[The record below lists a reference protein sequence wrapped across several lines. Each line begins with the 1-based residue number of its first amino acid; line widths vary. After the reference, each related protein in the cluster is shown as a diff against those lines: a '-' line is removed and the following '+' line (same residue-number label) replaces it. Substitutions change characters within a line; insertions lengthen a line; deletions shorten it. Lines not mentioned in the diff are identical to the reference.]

1 MARWAGNAVRQVGNA
16 IRQTVDT
23 AVDVAVGQAV
33 RELDKNARQVG
44 QVGNAARQVRDFAV
58 NAARQV
64 GDVAVNAA
72 RQVGNTIRQI
82 VDIQV
87 DVAVGQAV
95 RELDKNARQVG
106 NAAHQVKNVARQV
119 GVNVPRQAENT
130 ARLVESFNLGVARY
144 EAGLSPSANPAS
156 PVPTTN
162 PELARDAQYNGTVHR
177 VTAPGVNPNAGPPV
191 TVINGIN
198 TRFADAT
205 RLAQE
210 ASRLTGRPAELVY
223 NNSDPAVAAGVAL
236 GLERQLA
243 RALAEADYNNLPPAL
258 RPADREA
265 FILGRTTRYLA
276 EAAANPAT
284 ADRIKR
290 NVLQN
295 PPAAQEAANRILTHL
310 AEYPNERV
318 PVLVYSQGAAI
329 NAETLRLVER
339 ELVRLQG
346 PARANQT
353 LARVQVLTLGGA
365 ADADDFPAAVN
376 VTSIAHQGDSVS
388 QYFGANR
395 EAFGRGNV
403 VDFFNFVR
411 DGFGIPQHTNYLG
424 PNGNP
429 EVARLVQDWIQNPAA
444 GDRNVIL
451 PDYRP

>member
-1 MARWAGNAVRQVGNA
+1 
-16 IRQTVDT
+16 
-23 AVDVAVGQAV
+23 
-33 RELDKNARQVG
+33 
-44 QVGNAARQVRDFAV
+44 V
-58 NAARQV
+58 NVARQV

-72 RQVGNTIRQI
+72 RQVGNAARPAR
-82 VDIQV
+82 DF
-87 DVAVGQAV
+87 AV
-95 RELDKNARQVG
+95 NAASQVG
-106 NAAHQVKNVARQV
+106 NAARPARDFAVNAASQV
-119 GVNVPRQAENT
+119 GDFAVNAARFAVNVPRHAENT

-177 VTAPGVNPNAGPPV
+177 VTAPGVTPNAGPPV
-191 TVINGIN
+191 VVVNGIN
-198 TRFADAT
+198 TTFTDAT

-276 EAAANPAT
+276 EAAGNPAT

-295 PPAAQEAANRILTHL
+295 PPVAQETANSILRNL

-329 NAETLRLVER
+329 NAETFRLVER
-339 ELVRLQG
+339 ELVRQYG
-346 PARANQT
+346 RDVANQM

-395 EAFGRGNV
+395 DALGRGNV
-403 VDFFNFVR
+403 GDFFNFVR
-411 DGFGIPQHTNYLG
+411 EGFGIPQHTNYLG
-424 PNGNP
+424 PNGDP